1 MTEPLAPPSP
11 AELMRTSD
19 DADIADGTAWLERL
33 MPAIRAYRLGEREP
47 YPVYRSGTVASD
59 PVSLPDEGVGLDGV
73 LDELGATVEAGCRVA
88 APGFFGFVTTG
99 ATTSGIA
106 AAAAIATAGGQR
118 YGLHSFNALEE
129 TGLRWL
135 GQLCG
140 LPDGVAGVFTSGGS
154 TANLLALGAARQ
166 AALER
171 HGIDASEDGLPPDF
185 RGRIYASPRAHRTIH
200 RAAGVLGLG
209 RSAVTEISTDET
221 DRIDLDALVA
231 ALTDDAA
238 RGITPVA
245 VVAIAG
251 TTDTGSIDPIGDVI
265 EIGRRFGA
273 WVHVDG
279 AYGLIANASP
289 SLRHLFADVE
299 DADSWIVDPHKW
311 LATGLGVGATF
322 VRDGALLTRAFAEGA
337 APYLEG
343 SFNEESEPHAQFD
356 TIAGPWADQSM
367 ELSAPPRGAL
377 VWAVLRE
384 IGAAGVARRVDRHV
398 AFARYVADRA
408 LADDAL
414 ELLLEP
420 TLSVAC
426 LAYRTRDPR
435 DADRVNEAIL
445 SRLRRETSVMPT
457 STRVRGRYAIRPC
470 FINPRTAF
478 EDVDL
483 MVDSIV
489 RFGRDLDR

>member
-1 MTEPLAPPSP
+1 MTDQLEVSHLLTTPDDASLEDSREWLARLAP
-11 AELMRTSD
+11 A
-19 DADIADGTAWLERL
+19 IA
-33 MPAIRAYRLGEREP
+33 AYRATEREP
-47 YPVYRSGTVASD
+47 FPVYRSGTVPSEPSA
-59 PVSLPDEGVGLDGV
+59 LPRDGIGFEGALE
-73 LDELGATVEAGCRVA
+73 ELAAAVESGCRVA

-99 ATTSGIA
+99 ATSVGVA
-106 AAAAIATAGGQR
+106 AAAAIAAAGGQR

-135 GQLCG
+135 AELCG
-140 LPDGVAGVFTSGGS
+140 LPAGVAGVFSSGGS
-154 TANLLALGAARQ
+154 TANLIAIGTARQ

-171 HGIDASEDGLPPDF
+171 LGVDASEDGLPADF
-185 RGRIYASPRAHRTIH
+185 RGRIYASPRVHRTIH

-209 RSAVTEISTDET
+209 RSAVTEIPTDGD

-231 ALTDDAA
+231 ALGADAN
-238 RGITPVA
+238 RGIVPIA
-245 VVAIAG
+245 IVAIAG
-251 TTDTGSIDPIGDVI
+251 TTDTGAIDPIADVVD
-265 EIGRRFGA
+265 IGRRFGA

-289 SLRHLFADVE
+289 RLRPLFAGVE

-322 VRDGALLTRAFAEGA
+322 TRDGGLMTRAFAEGA
-337 APYLEG
+337 AAYLEG
-343 SFNEESEPHAQFD
+343 SFDTVSEPHAQFD
-356 TIAGPWADQSM
+356 VIAGPWADQSL

-384 IGAAGVARRVDRHV
+384 IGASGVARRVERHV
-398 AFARYVADRA
+398 GFARHVADRA
-408 LADDAL
+408 LAEDRL

-420 TLSVAC
+420 TLSITC
-426 LAYRTRDPR
+426 FAYRTADPA

-445 SRLRRETSVMPT
+445 SRLRRETGLMPT

-470 FINPRTAF
+470 FINPRGTLA
-478 EDVDL
+478 DVDA
-483 MVDSIV
+483 MVDAIL
-489 RFGRDLDR
+489 RFGRELDG

>member
-1 MTEPLAPPSP
+1 MTDRLAPPSP
-11 AELMRTSD
+11 TELLMTPDDSD
-19 DADIADGTAWLERL
+19 VRDSTAWLQRL
-33 MPAIRAYRLGEREP
+33 VPAIEAYRATEREP
-47 YPVYRSGTVASD
+47 YPVYRSGAIPSE
-59 PVSLPDEGVGLDGV
+59 PGPLPDDGIGLDGV
-73 LDELGATVEAGCRVA
+73 LDELGAAIEAGCRVA

-99 ATTSGIA
+99 ATTAGIA
-106 AAAAIATAGGQR
+106 TATAIATAGGQR

-135 GQLCG
+135 ARLCG
-140 LPDGVAGVFTSGGS
+140 LPDDVAGVFTSGGS

-171 HGIDASEDGLPPDF
+171 RGIDAAEDGLPSDF

-209 RSAVTEISTDET
+209 RSAVAEIPTDDA
-221 DRIDLDALVA
+221 DRIDLAALVA

-238 RGITPVA
+238 RGIVPVA

-251 TTDTGSIDPIGDVI
+251 TTDTGSVDPIADVV
-265 EIGRRFGA
+265 EVGRRFGA

-289 SLRHLFADVE
+289 TLRPLFAGVE
-299 DADSWIVDPHKW
+299 EADSWIVDPHKW

-322 VRDGALLTRAFAEGA
+322 VRDGGLLTRAFAEGSA
-337 APYLEG
+337 AYLEG
-343 SFNEESEPHAQFD
+343 SFDEESEPQAQFD

-398 AFARYVADRA
+398 AFARHVADRA

-426 LAYRTRDPR
+426 IAYRTRDPR
-435 DADRVNEAIL
+435 DADPVNEAIL
-445 SRLRRETSVMPT
+445 SRLRRETAVMPT

-470 FINPRTAF
+470 FINPRMAF
-478 EDVDL
+478 EDVDV
-483 MVDSIV
+483 MVDSII
-489 RFGRDLDR
+489 RFGRELDG

>member
-1 MTEPLAPPSP
+1 MTEPLAPPAP
-11 AELMRTSD
+11 TDLLRTPDDSD
-19 DADIADGTAWLERL
+19 VADGTEWLRRL
-33 MPAIRAYRLGEREP
+33 MPSIKAYRATEREP
-47 YPVYRSGTVASD
+47 FPVYRSGAVASE
-59 PVSLPDEGVGLDGV
+59 PGPLPDDGIGLDGV
-73 LDELGATVEAGCRVA
+73 LDELGAAIEAGCRVA

-106 AAAAIATAGGQR
+106 TATAIATAGGQR

-135 GQLCG
+135 AQLCG
-140 LPDGVAGVFTSGGS
+140 LPEDVAGVFTSGGS

-166 AALER
+166 ATLER
-171 HGIDASEDGLPPDF
+171 RGVDASEDGLPPDF
-185 RGRIYASPRAHRTIH
+185 HGRIYASPRAHRTIH

-209 RSAVTEISTDET
+209 RSAVTEIPADET
-221 DRIDLDALVA
+221 DRIDLGALVA
-231 ALTDDAA
+231 TMTDDAA

-245 VVAIAG
+245 IVAIAG
-251 TTDTGSIDPIGDVI
+251 TTDTGSIDPIAEVI
-265 EIGRRFGA
+265 DIGRRFGA

-289 SLRHLFADVE
+289 SLRHLFAGLE

-322 VRDGALLTRAFAEGA
+322 VRDGSLLTRAFAEGA
-337 APYLEG
+337 AAYLEG
-343 SFNEESEPHAQFD
+343 SFDEASQPQAQFD

-398 AFARYVADRA
+398 GFARHVAGRA
-408 LADDAL
+408 LAEDEL

-426 LAYRTRDPR
+426 IAYRTRDPR

-457 STRVRGRYAIRPC
+457 STRVRGRYTIRPC
-470 FINPRTAF
+470 FINPRMAF

-483 MVDSIV
+483 MVDAII
-489 RFGRDLDR
+489 RFGRDLDA

>member
-11 AELMRTSD
+11 TELLKTPDDSD
-19 DADIADGTAWLERL
+19 VRDSADWLQRL
-33 MPAIRAYRLGEREP
+33 TPSIEAYRAGERKP
-47 YPVYRSGTVASD
+47 YPVYRSGTVPSE
-59 PVSLPDEGVGLDGV
+59 PGPLPDDGIGLDGV
-73 LDELGATVEAGCRVA
+73 LDELAAAIRAGCRVA

-99 ATTSGIA
+99 ATSAGIA
-106 AAAAIATAGGQR
+106 TVTAIATAGGQR

-135 GQLCG
+135 GQLCC
-140 LPDGVAGVFTSGGS
+140 LPDGVDGVFSSGGS

-171 HGIDASEDGLPPDF
+171 RGVDASEDGLPPDF
-185 RGRIYASPRAHRTIH
+185 RGRIYTSPRAHRTIH

-209 RSAVTEISTDET
+209 RHAVTEIPTDET
-221 DRIDLDALVA
+221 DRIDLAALVA
-231 ALTDDAA
+231 TLSDDVA

-245 VVAIAG
+245 IVAIG
-251 TTDTGSIDPIGDVI
+251 GSTDTGSIDPIAEIVD
-265 EIGRRFGA
+265 IGRRFGA

-289 SLRHLFADVE
+289 SLRHLFAGVE

-337 APYLEG
+337 AAYLEG
-343 SFNEESEPHAQFD
+343 SFDEESEPQAQFD

-384 IGAAGVARRVDRHV
+384 IGATGVARRIDRHV
-398 AFARYVADRA
+398 AFARHVADRA
-408 LADDAL
+408 LAEDAL

-426 LAYRTRDPR
+426 IAYRTRDPG
-435 DADRVNEAIL
+435 DADRVNGAIL
-445 SRLRRETSVMPT
+445 SRLRRETAVMPT

-470 FINPRTAF
+470 FINPRMAF
-478 EDVDL
+478 EDVEV
-483 MVDSIV
+483 MIDSIIQ
-489 RFGRDLDR
+489 FGREMDG